1 MNTKEELQK
10 FNDVVLISKK
20 KYISLANSEGSIESQ
35 TSANNA
41 DPSTLKGTEP
51 FIKEDQITD
60 QIKKSIRL
68 SRMPN
73 IKVFSGKHMPD

>member
-20 KYISLANSEGSIESQ
+20 NYISLANSEGSIDSL

-41 DPSTLKGTEP
+41 DPSTLKSPDT
-51 FIKEDQITD
+51 FIKQDQIID
-60 QIKKSIRL
+60 QTKKSIKL

-73 IKVFSGKHMPD
+73 IKVFSGNHNTV

>member
-20 KYISLANSEGSIESQ
+20 KYISLANSEGSIDSL

-41 DPSTLKGTEP
+41 DPPTLKRPDT
-51 FIKEDQITD
+51 FIKQDQIRD
-60 QIKKSIRL
+60 QTKKSIKL

-73 IKVFSGKHMPD
+73 IKVFSGNNMQL